1 MLDYYPAVSFIF
13 KILCALPLIHIAF
26 GKLYSLL
33 CQPCSASE
41 LELITSEVFAN
52 VPKMPRRVELMLSLI
67 CVNPEISMGH
77 TLLVLRRIK
86 ISTLQLC
93 QKREV
98 NERLCIEEVG
108 VDLELC
114 VHAHRHDVDLIME
127 ASLII
132 KCSLGISSSCICK
145 LILCNR
151 GSDHIFSLIPF
162 PGQVKILVFCRSFHL
177 SNLYFDLPRVLPPV
191 ISRILCHCTT
201 SCEFSLE

>member
-1 MLDYYPAVSFIF
+1 MS
-13 KILCALPLIHIAF
+13 
-26 GKLYSLL
+26 
-33 CQPCSASE
+33 
-41 LELITSEVFAN
+41 
-52 VPKMPRRVELMLSLI
+52 RWVEPILSLKS
-67 CVNPEISMGH
+67 CEPESFHESDSSG
-77 TLLVLRRIK
+77 VLPDN
-86 ISTLQLC
+86 ISTLQLHRK
-93 QKREV
+93 QEV
-98 NERLCIEEVG
+98 NGRLGIEEVG

-132 KCSLGISSSCICK
+132 KCSLGISSSCIFK

-151 GSDHIFSLIPF
+151 VSDHIFSLIPF